1 MPDALVIPQPI
12 YRVIQEHVKS
22 GKASQ
27 ITLNINAGRIESAE
41 IKERIRLDPS

>member
-1 MPDALVIPQPI
+1 MQDALVIPPPI

-27 ITLNINAGRIESAE
+27 ITLNINAGRVESAE
-41 IKERIRLDPS
+41 VKERIKAES